1 LLLFVVSILP
11 LLLIRDPAMLMFFAF
26 FYGGSS
32 VIGPLV
38 SSFTGTIA
46 PESKRGLWMSIPLT
60 LSLVAAFVAPF
71 VGGFLYTLSP
81 FYVFAVALVA
91 VPFLVLFAFKRLKE

>member
-1 LLLFVVSILP
+1 
-11 LLLIRDPAMLMFFAF
+11 
-26 FYGGSS
+26 
-32 VIGPLV
+32 
-38 SSFTGTIA
+38 
-46 PESKRGLWMSIPLT
+46 

-81 FYVFAVALVA
+81 FYVFAVAVVA